1 MKPLHA
7 AITRLRKCPCCQ
19 SKYSAPGARKTNV
32 GKTAARQKS
41 KRDLRRDIGAL

>member
-7 AITRLRKCPCCQ
+7 SITRLRKCPCCQ
-19 SKYSAPGARKTNV
+19 SKYSAHSARKTNV

-41 KRDLRRDIGAL
+41 KRDLRRELNA